1 MRHAQIATTM
11 NVYGNS
17 MMESKREANS
27 KVVRMALKAQSKGR
41 KGNGHSEQEL
51 ARRDQLPLSA
61 TASETSDARNPM
73 KSLVAGVDLF
83 PTVRLTRRNLLISRL
98 A

>member
-27 KVVRMALKAQSKGR
+27 KVVQMALKPESKGR
-41 KGNGHSEQEL
+41 KADGYSEQKP

-61 TASETSDARNPM
+61 LASETSDARNPM
-73 KSLVAGVDLF
+73 KSLVAGGWICSPGND
-83 PTVRLTRRNLLISRL
+83 
-98 A
+98 

>member
-27 KVVRMALKAQSKGR
+27 KVVQMALKRESKER
-41 KGNGHSEQEL
+41 KAGSHSEQKL

-61 TASETSDARNPM
+61 PASETSDARNPM
-73 KSLVAGVDLF
+73 KNLVAGGGF
-83 PTVRLTRRNLLISRL
+83 EPPTFGYEIHH
-98 A
+98 